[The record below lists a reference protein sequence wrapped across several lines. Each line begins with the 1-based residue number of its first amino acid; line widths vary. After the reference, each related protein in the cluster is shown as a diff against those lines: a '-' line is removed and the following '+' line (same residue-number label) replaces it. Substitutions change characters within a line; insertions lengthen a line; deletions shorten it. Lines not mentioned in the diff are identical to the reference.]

1 MRDDPIDLDEKRNAR
16 AKPFLVKD
24 ASDFEGKPVPDRDW
38 LVPSVLVRR
47 SLTLFSGDGGTGKSL
62 LCLQMQVAA
71 ALGGSWLGLDMPGK
85 MSSFGYY
92 CEDDEEEI
100 HRRLWDV
107 CRNMGCSFSDL
118 DGRVRFVSRV
128 GEENELVVFK
138 GFKDNSKPVRTD
150 LFRQVEDEV
159 SQWGSQLVII
169 DTAADAFAG
178 NENIRPQVR
187 AFVNMVRRLALI
199 NNGGVILNSHP
210 SKSAMAD
217 GSGFSGST
225 AWNGSVRNRLYL
237 TRPKANEEAGDDEGP
252 TNERVLKVMKSN
264 YGPFGEKIDC
274 RWERGVFV
282 RTDRGP
288 GSMLDR
294 LALDARILKAVDYLI
309 GNGERLAAAHK
320 AKNGFANA
328 VRALPSCR
336 DISWAALVKAQDR
349 LLADGKLVKVEVGPP
364 SGRYVFV
371 RTPHMKYP
379 GEKADS
385 PELL

>member
-1 MRDDPIDLDEKRNAR
+1 MHEPIDLDEKRQAR

-24 ASDFEGKPVPDRDW
+24 ASDFEGKAVPDRDW
-38 LVPSVLVRR
+38 LVPSILVRR
-47 SLTLFSGDGGTGKSL
+47 SLTLFAGDGGTGKSL
-62 LCLQMQVAA
+62 LCLQLQVAA
-71 ALGGSWLGLDMPGK
+71 ALGSQWLGLDVPQMC
-85 MSSFGYY
+85 SFGYY

-107 CRNMGCSFSDL
+107 CRYFGCTFKDL

-128 GEENELVVFK
+128 GEENELVVFR
-138 GFKDNSKPVRTD
+138 GFKDSSKPVRTP
-150 LFRQVEDEV
+150 LFQQVEDEV
-159 SQWGSQLVII
+159 KQWGSQLVII

-237 TRPKANEEAGDDEGP
+237 TRPKAKGEEGEDEGP
-252 TNERVLKVMKSN
+252 TNDRILKVMKSN

-274 RWERGVFV
+274 RWEKGVFV
-282 RTDRGP
+282 RTGAGP
-288 GSMLDR
+288 GSMIDKLEDN
-294 LALDARILKAVDYLI
+294 AKAMKAADYLI
-309 GNGERLAAAHK
+309 KNGAMLAADTRTRTSFVTAMR
-320 AKNGFANA
+320 G
-328 VRALPSCR
+328 LPSCR
-336 DISWAALVKAQDR
+336 DFSFNHACNTQARLIETGQLV
-349 LLADGKLVKVEVGPP
+349 LVEIGPK
-364 SGRYVFV
+364 SKR
-371 RTPHMKYP
+371 RTYIRPTYLTYP
-379 GEKADS
+379 GEA
-385 PELL
+385 E

>member
-1 MRDDPIDLDEKRNAR
+1 MNEPIDLDEQRRAR
-16 AKPFLVKD
+16 ARPFLVKD
-24 ASDFEGKPVPDRDW
+24 ASDFEGKAVPDRDW
-38 LVPSVLVRR
+38 LIPSVLVRR

-107 CRNMGCSFSDL
+107 CRDVGCSFRDL
-118 DGRVRFVSRV
+118 DGRVRFISRV
-128 GEENELVVFK
+128 GEENELVVFR
-138 GFKDNSKPVRTD
+138 GFKDNSKAVRTD

-159 SQWGSQLVII
+159 SQWGSQLII
-169 DTAADAFAG
+169 VDTAADAFAG

-237 TRPKANEEAGDDEGP
+237 TRPKAKGEAEEDEGP
-252 TNERVLKVMKSN
+252 TNDRVIKVMKSN
-264 YGPFGEKIDC
+264 YGPFGEKINC
-274 RWERGVFV
+274 RWEKGVFV
-282 RTDRGP
+282 RTDKGP
-288 GSMLDR
+288 GSLIDR
-294 LALDARILKAVDYLI
+294 LEMDARILKAAEYLI
-309 GNGERLAAAHK
+309 GNGNRLAATPK
-320 AKNGFANA
+320 ARSSFACEINN
-328 VRALPSCR
+328 LPSCR
-336 DISWAALVKAQDR
+336 DISWATLVKAQER
-349 LLADGKLVKVEVGPP
+349 FLQDGKLVKVKVGPP
-364 SGRYVFV
+364 SGRVICV
-371 RTPHMKYP
+371 RPPHLHY
-379 GEKADS
+379 AD
-385 PELL
+385 EREEE